1 MSVVHTISISNK
13 KGEGAVGSPR
23 TTTMKVKQ
31 RFSSL
36 LLAAILCICSLA
48 VPAFA
53 AGNTGYGT
61 AVFGGNTQTENI
73 QPGSDQT
80 PSSNSGS
87 SFEDAFG
94 VKDPNVTTDD
104 VNNWV
109 DRKGS
114 ELISIITR
122 GVRIV
127 SLIGFFIS
135 LLLIIIG
142 AVGNKRTMVGGLIG
156 LIIACVC
163 FTAATMGPQIMNAVQ
178 SWLMH

>member
-23 TTTMKVKQ
+23 ATTMKVKQ

-94 VKDPNVTTDD
+94 VKVPNVTTDD

-114 ELISIITR
+114 ELI
-122 GVRIV
+122 
-127 SLIGFFIS
+127 
-135 LLLIIIG
+135 
-142 AVGNKRTMVGGLIG
+142 
-156 LIIACVC
+156 
-163 FTAATMGPQIMNAVQ
+163 
-178 SWLMH
+178 

>member
-1 MSVVHTISISNK
+1 
-13 KGEGAVGSPR
+13 
-23 TTTMKVKQ
+23 MKVKQ

-122 GVRIV
+122 GVCIV